1 MNCLICKSNKN
12 VNFIDKYKFEV
23 IEDKKYLL
31 ESISLSP
38 FLGGSGRYREFF
50 LKKNDKK

>member
-23 IEDKKYLL
+23 VEDKKYLK
-31 ESISLSP
+31 EMKI
-38 FLGGSGRYREFF
+38 FRCENCEFG
-50 LKKNDKK
+50 LLTRCQKKMI